1 MPSDRIRQIE
11 TYLEH
16 AEVRMLQADLA
27 DAETEELLY
36 TEAADLLI
44 RAEKLMRG
52 SGAWLMACMHARRD
66 NGELCIQWLERARGA
81 SLLPDVETIR
91 THAHFKR
98 ARERKWFKDWLRRGL
113 KRN

>member
-1 MPSDRIRQIE
+1 MSGDRIRQIE

-27 DAETEELLY
+27 DAETGEQLY

-44 RAEKLMRG
+44 RAEKLMKG
-52 SGAWLMACMHARRD
+52 SGAWLMACIHARRD
-66 NGELCIQWLERARGA
+66 NGALCVQWLERARGA

-91 THAHFKR
+91 SHAHFKT
-98 ARERKWFKDWLRRGL
+98 ARDRKWSKDWLRRWE